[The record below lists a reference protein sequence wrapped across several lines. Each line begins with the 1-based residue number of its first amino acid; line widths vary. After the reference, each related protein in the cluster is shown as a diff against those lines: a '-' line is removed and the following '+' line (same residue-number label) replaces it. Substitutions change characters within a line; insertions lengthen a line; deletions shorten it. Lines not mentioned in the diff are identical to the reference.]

1 MYWRKRIED
10 ATFGSPGR
18 TTKSSHLVSDGL
30 DLSVDGTGFVAVGS
44 YTSMSKGQAM
54 AGNSTSHTSG
64 MAGRG

>member
-18 TTKSSHLVSDGL
+18 TTKSSHLVSE